1 MADRE
6 TISDRTPSAE
16 SASTASPSTAPVDRR
31 RRRHEA
37 KRATI
42 VAEAW
47 ALARRDGLAA
57 ISLRDLAERVDL
69 RQPSLY
75 AYFDSKLALYDAMF
89 ADGNRQLL
97 ERVAQLPS
105 AHDPREALVEFVE
118 LCVRFSSEDVVRH
131 QLLFQRTIPAF
142 EPSPESYER
151 ALEFYSLAQQRL
163 AAAGVTDPGDAD
175 LFSAIVSG
183 LAHQQVANDPGGDR
197 WVRQAR
203 RATETFLAIVNRQT
217 QPRKATRR

>member
-1 MADRE
+1 MTDRSS
-6 TISDRTPSAE
+6 IAHRTEPSE
-16 SASTASPSTAPVDRR
+16 SGPEGSPGTPPVDRR

-47 ALARRDGLAA
+47 ELGRRDGLAA

-97 ERVAQLPS
+97 ESVAQLPP
-105 AHDPREALVEFVE
+105 ADDPRESLVTFVAF
-118 LCVRFSSEDVVRH
+118 CVRFAADDVVRH
-131 QLLFQRTIPAF
+131 QLLFQRTIPGF
-142 EPSPESYER
+142 EPSPESYEL
-151 ALEFYSLAQQRL
+151 ALEFYSLGMQRL
-163 AAAGVTDPGDAD
+163 AAAGVTGPGDAD
-175 LFSAIVSG
+175 LFTAIVAG
-183 LAHQQVANDPGGDR
+183 LTHQQVANDPGGDR

-203 RATETFLAIVNRQT
+203 RATEMFLAKVDQET
-217 QPRKATRR
+217 LPRKASR